1 MIEFPKQLK
10 SYRQQRGL
18 SQEGLAQQVHVTRQ
32 AVSKWEAGE
41 ASPDIKSLVRL
52 ASIFNITLDNL
63 VLGQSMSTNTKID
76 SSKFIYDPIKNR
88 YVRNAKNMNIYE
100 FLIHYWWIAVI
111 LLIVFGSVIHS
122 FF

>member
-1 MIEFPKQLK
+1 M
-10 SYRQQRGL
+10 
-18 SQEGLAQQVHVTRQ
+18 AQQVHVTRQ